1 MEDGGG
7 RRSGR
12 QNYRKLVNPYVLIAT
27 HQRLS
32 ITKKNIEG
40 ILLCGANVIL
50 VVSDSG
56 EMAAFRQFFPHIEIV
71 LFPNQ
76 PLGAKWQAGVERA
89 RDIGAD
95 PLIVNGSDD
104 ILHPDFF
111 RLVSISMG
119 EGVHFVGLK
128 SWYVYDL
135 KKAYKFNYLA
145 NLPLGGGR
153 AYSETMLRT
162 INYSLFDIS
171 RTRHLDDLAY
181 GNVLNSKL
189 KIRILNTPLILSVK
203 GDWPVMNPTQKMF
216 HSQNIQIVDTINNPK
231 LLLEDFRYV
240 WD

>member
-1 MEDGGG
+1 M
-7 RRSGR
+7 
-12 QNYRKLVNPYVLIAT
+12 NPYVLITT

-32 ITKKNIEG
+32 ITKKNIDG
-40 ILLCGANVIL
+40 ILACGSNVIL
-50 VVSDSG
+50 VVSDEG
-56 EMAAFRQFFPHIEIV
+56 EYAVFRQFFPGIEIV
-71 LFPNQ
+71 LHANE

-111 RLVSISMG
+111 KVVSIHMG
-119 EGVHFVGLK
+119 DGVHFVGLK

-135 KKAYKFNYLA
+135 RKAYKFNYLA

-153 AYSETMLRT
+153 AYSEIMLKT

-189 KIRILNTPLILSVK
+189 KIKILKEPLILSVK
-203 GDWPVMNPTQKMF
+203 GDWPVMNQTQKMF
-216 HSQNIQIVDTINNPK
+216 HSQNVQIVDTINDPK
-231 LLLEDFRYV
+231 LLLEDFKYV